1 MSAKQSSAQITL
13 RFFVMARWVL
23 LALVVLGWSLQT
35 LSPGLFDRLISWFP
49 PPPEPR
55 GTAAVVF
62 LLAATNVWMMRSVLR
77 RGRATTRIAGVHLL
91 MDSVALTA
99 LLALSGGVTNSFTTM
114 YFVPMTLATQLSP
127 RWTWAVA
134 ATSLL
139 GFAAL
144 FVLAPA
150 PPMMHGPPGHEQHF
164 MGHIRGMWVAFGM
177 SAAFMTYFVHRIAL
191 SQSQQRAELTRL
203 RLAAAQDRQL
213 AALGTLAAGAAHE
226 LGSPLGTVSMLVSD
240 LTVMSEEERGEAV
253 VTMKQELQ
261 RCKQILQQMSSPELR
276 VRSLGASAEPWPLG
290 RLATELHGATG
301 EVRLQVELDAA
312 VQAGATTTQ
321 PHEVLGQIVRAVVAN
336 AADACKGRP
345 GAAGV
350 RLRCAVAAGSVAAG
364 SMGQPDLVVIT
375 VSDDGTGMAP
385 QAVAAAFD
393 PFFSTKVEGEGMG
406 LGLYLARA
414 HLRAL
419 GGTIELESQPGQG
432 TTVQVRFPRTEG
444 LRGPATGAGAGTD
457 PRARAGEL
465 A

>member
-1 MSAKQSSAQITL
+1 MLAAMPAKQSSAQITL
-13 RFFVMARWVL
+13 RFFVVARWVL
-23 LALVVLGWSLQT
+23 LGLVALGWTLQT
-35 LSPGLFDRLISWFP
+35 LSPTLFDRLISWFP
-49 PPPEPR
+49 PPPEPT
-55 GTAAVVF
+55 GTAAVV
-62 LLAATNVWMMRSVLR
+62 LLLVATNVWTMRSVLR
-77 RGRATTRIAGVHLL
+77 RGRATTTIAGAHLL
-91 MDSVALTA
+91 VDSVALTA
-99 LLALSGGVTNSFTTM
+99 LLALSGGVSNSFTTM

-150 PPMMHGPPGHEQHF
+150 ASMGPPGHEHHF

-191 SQSQQRAELTRL
+191 SQALQRAELTRL

-240 LTVMSEEERGEAV
+240 LAFMSDAERGEAIATV
-253 VTMKQELQ
+253 KQELQ
-261 RCKQILQQMSSPELR
+261 RCKHILQQMSSPELR
-276 VRSLGASAEPWPLG
+276 VRSLSSTAEPWPLA
-290 RLATELHGATG
+290 RLASDLPHDP
-301 EVRLQVELDAA
+301 RLQIDQDAA
-312 VQAGATTTQ
+312 VQAGAATTQ
-321 PHEVLGQIVRAVVAN
+321 PQEVLGQIVRAVVAN
-336 AADACKGRP
+336 AVDACKARP
-345 GAAGV
+345 GARV
-350 RLRCAVAAGSVAAG
+350 RLRLAVEAGQA
-364 SMGQPDLVVIT
+364 LIT
-375 VSDDGTGMAP
+375 VTDDGTGMAP

-419 GGTIELESQPGQG
+419 GGLIDLESQLGHG
-432 TTVQVRFPRTEG
+432 TTVHIRFPLTDSLRAGPGPRGASEADAPAG
-444 LRGPATGAGAGTD
+444 SRGPPD
-457 PRARAGEL
+457 ILSQPS
-465 A
+465 

>member
-1 MSAKQSSAQITL
+1 MSARQSSAQITL
-13 RFFVMARWVL
+13 RFFVVARWVML
-23 LALVVLGWSLQT
+23 GLVALGWSLQT
-35 LSPGLFDRLISWFP
+35 LSPALFDRLISWFP
-49 PPPEPR
+49 PPPEPT
-55 GTAAVVF
+55 GTAAVVI
-62 LLAATNVWMMRSVLR
+62 LLVATNLWTMRSVLR
-77 RGRATTRIAGVHLL
+77 RGRATTTIAGAHLL
-91 MDSVALTA
+91 VDSVALTA
-99 LLALSGGVTNSFTTM
+99 LLALSGGVSNSFTTM

-150 PPMMHGPPGHEQHF
+150 PAMHGPPGHEQHF

-191 SQSQQRAELTRL
+191 SQARQRAELIRL

-240 LTVMSEEERGEAV
+240 LAFMSDAERSEAIG
-253 VTMKQELQ
+253 TIKQELQ
-261 RCKQILQQMSSPELR
+261 RCKHILQQMSSPELR
-276 VRSLGASAEPWPLG
+276 VRSLGATAEPWPLA
-290 RLATELHGATG
+290 RLASDLPHDLRGGSG
-301 EVRLQVELDAA
+301 EPRLQIDQDAA

-321 PHEVLGQIVRAVVAN
+321 PQEVLGQIVRAVVSN
-336 AADACKGRP
+336 AADACKARP
-345 GAAGV
+345 GATGV
-350 RLRCAVAAGSVAAG
+350 RLRLAVEAGEAA
-364 SMGQPDLVVIT
+364 IT

-393 PFFSTKVEGEGMG
+393 PFFSTKAEGQGMG

-419 GGTIELESQPGQG
+419 GGTIDLESQLGHG
-432 TTVQVRFPRTEG
+432 TTVHVRFPLTEA
-444 LRGPATGAGAGTD
+444 LRGVGARDAAPPD
-457 PRARAGEL
+457 RL
-465 A
+465 SQS